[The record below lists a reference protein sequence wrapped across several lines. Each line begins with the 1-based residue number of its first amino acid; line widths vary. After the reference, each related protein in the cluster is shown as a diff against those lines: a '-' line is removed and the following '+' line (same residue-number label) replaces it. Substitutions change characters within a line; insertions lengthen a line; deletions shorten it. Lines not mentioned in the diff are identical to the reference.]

1 MSFNNDADREAFVDV
16 LRGTTP
22 ARIGIGH
29 SGGRYPTK
37 ALLKFREDLAAS
49 KDTVHRD
56 VSGELI
62 AELGLLPLQSR
73 AADRREYLMNTSL
86 GRFLDDASVAKL
98 QAEVAPGPDVLLL
111 VSEGLSSDAFENN
124 VPEMLPLL
132 RSRLADDG
140 IRVAAPIF
148 VRWARVAVMDHIG
161 ELLRPKASLILI
173 GERPGLRISDS
184 LSGYFEYAPG
194 ACRVESDRNVLS
206 NIHRRGVPPSEA
218 ALMLAE
224 ALIRISELRKS
235 GMDVRF
241 DFT

>member
-1 MSFNNDADREAFVDV
+1 MSFNNDADRKAFVEL

-29 SGGRYPTK
+29 SGGRYPTQP
-37 ALLKFREDLAAS
+37 LLKFREDLAAS
-49 KDTVHRD
+49 KDTVQRD
-56 VSGELI
+56 VSSDLI
-62 AELGLLPLQSR
+62 TKLGLLPLQSR
-73 AADRREYLMNTSL
+73 AMDRRQYLMNTTL
-86 GRFLDDASVAKL
+86 GRFLNDESVAKL
-98 QAEVAPGPDVLLL
+98 QAAVAPEPDVLLL
-111 VSEGLSSDAFENN
+111 VSEGLSSDAFDNN

-132 RSRLADDG
+132 LARLSDDKM
-140 IRVAAPIF
+140 RVATPVF
-148 VRWARVAVMDHIG
+148 VRWARVAIMDHIG

-194 ACRVESDRNVLS
+194 AGRVESDRNVLS
-206 NIHRRGVPPSEA
+206 NIHRRGVPPAEA

-224 ALIRISELRKS
+224 ALIRILKLRKS